1 MNTIEDADGKG
12 PNAALLSA
20 LTTEHFTIQSARA
33 SVIVESN
40 GRGQLFLS
48 AVTGVVVGLALVAEL
63 DGLGRTFIVF
73 ALSLLPALLVL
84 GLTSYLRLAEL
95 AVHDA
100 LYARAIG
107 RIRTFY
113 LAIEPSARDYW
124 LLPAGDDIHAVMRP
138 AGQRHT
144 AWDHFLHRLSHA
156 ATAVAALTSVVAGVL
171 YALVG
176 HLGRTSCPALLGV
189 GASGVATALFVAL
202 MIDQE
207 RRWRRAHRDVP
218 PLSAHPEAPAA
229 VDTETIRT
237 TAGVS
242 TDLSEGTY

>member
-1 MNTIEDADGKG
+1 MNVIEDPNSKS

-20 LTTEHFTIQSARA
+20 LTTEHFTLQSARS
-33 SVIVESN
+33 SVVVESN

-100 LYARAIG
+100 IYARAIG

-113 LAIEPSARDYW
+113 VGIEPSARDYW
-124 LLPAGDDIHAVMRP
+124 LLPAGDDSHAVMRP

-144 AWDHFLHRLSHA
+144 AWDHFLHRISHA

-176 HLGRTSCPALLGV
+176 HLGRASSPALLGV
-189 GASGVATALFVAL
+189 GASGVAIALFVSL

-207 RRWRRAHRDVP
+207 RRWRRSHRDIP
-218 PLSAHPEAPAA
+218 PLPAREEELPTTDEQA
-229 VDTETIRT
+229 MRT
-237 TAGVS
+237 TARTSPVLPEGVH
-242 TDLSEGTY
+242 

>member
-1 MNTIEDADGKG
+1 MNVIEDAQGKG
-12 PNAALLSA
+12 SNAALLSA
-20 LTTEHFTIQSARA
+20 LTTEHFTLQSARS
-33 SVIVESN
+33 SVVVESN

-113 LAIEPSARDYW
+113 VGIEPSARDHW
-124 LLPAGDDIHAVMRP
+124 LLPAGDDSHAVMRP

-144 AWDHFLHRLSHA
+144 AWDHFLHRLSHV

-171 YALVG
+171 YALIG
-176 HLGRTSCPALLGV
+176 HLGRTSSPALLGV
-189 GASGVATALFVAL
+189 GASGVAITLFVSL

-218 PLSAHPEAPAA
+218 PLHVNEEALAA
-229 VDTETIRT
+229 ATEETMRT

-242 TDLSEGTY
+242 PVLPEGIH